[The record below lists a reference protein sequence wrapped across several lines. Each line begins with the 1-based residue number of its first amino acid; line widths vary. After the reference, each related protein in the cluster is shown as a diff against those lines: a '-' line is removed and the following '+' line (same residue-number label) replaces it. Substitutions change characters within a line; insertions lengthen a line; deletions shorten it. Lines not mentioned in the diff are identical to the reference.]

1 MNHQAAS
8 PADPEPSVL
17 VRDLVHQAAAA
28 RLLDSVDLDARRGE
42 FIGIVGPNGAG
53 KTTLLRHIGRLLK
66 ATHGSIVIE
75 GREIA
80 RVSPRDAARTIAY
93 VPQVSA
99 EPAGFT
105 SLEIVLMGRYPHL
118 GRFQVEGPDDHR
130 IALDSM
136 RLTDT
141 DGFAGRELSSLSG
154 GERQRVFMA
163 RALAQEPR
171 ILLLDEPT
179 ANLDVRY
186 QLKVLG
192 TVRALVDAGLAAI
205 GAVHDLTLAARFCDR
220 LVLMAN
226 GRVLAE
232 GTPDAVLTPENI
244 ASAFGVRAAVYR
256 DAITQ
261 TLAVTLLAPT
271 ERPIVRRLRPIVHVV
286 CGGGTGGRLMQ
297 ELHLN
302 GFRVTACPL
311 GAGDT
316 DRVAADALGIE
327 FTPVPPFSPIDA
339 DAQSRHLE
347 MVSAAD
353 IVVLCPT
360 PFGTNNLPN
369 LEAARYAR

>member
-1 MNHQAAS
+1 
-8 PADPEPSVL
+8 
-17 VRDLVHQAAAA
+17 
-28 RLLDSVDLDARRGE
+28 
-42 FIGIVGPNGAG
+42 
-53 KTTLLRHIGRLLK
+53 
-66 ATHGSIVIE
+66 
-75 GREIA
+75 
-80 RVSPRDAARTIAY
+80 
-93 VPQVSA
+93 
-99 EPAGFT
+99 
-105 SLEIVLMGRYPHL
+105 
-118 GRFQVEGPDDHR
+118 
-130 IALDSM
+130 
-136 RLTDT
+136 
-141 DGFAGRELSSLSG
+141 
-154 GERQRVFMA
+154 
-163 RALAQEPR
+163 
-171 ILLLDEPT
+171 LLLDEPT

-232 GTPDAVLTPENI
+232 GTPDAVLTPDNI
-244 ASAFGVRAAVYR
+244 ASVFGVRAAVYR

-271 ERPIVRRLRPIVHVV
+271 GRPIVRRLRPIVHIV

-327 FTPVPPFSPIDA
+327 FTPVPPISPIDA

-369 LEAARYAR
+369 LEAARYARRLVSIEAGSFDERDFTGGEARLLYNGMRPVARVATVDQAIAFCLKETASFDISATAHDGSSQSRSGTAQIAGRG